1 MKISI
6 MKTIVEYIDIQFPYF
21 YVHDLSD
28 ESQEYI
34 IYGKIL
40 ENETITI
47 RETMSYDNTD
57 TTYEIVRREHTTLE
71 ALTTYLTDPT
81 HKSSKSDFDA
91 VRARLRSFIIFGTSR

>member
-1 MKISI
+1 MKISVT
-6 MKTIVEYIDIQFPYF
+6 KTIVEYIDIQFPYF

-28 ESQEYI
+28 ESQEYV

-40 ENETITI
+40 ENEMITI

-57 TTYEIVRREHTTLE
+57 TTYEIVRREHTTFE
-71 ALTTYLTDPT
+71 GLTTYLTDPI

-91 VRARLRSFIIFGTSR
+91 IKARLRSFIISRMSR